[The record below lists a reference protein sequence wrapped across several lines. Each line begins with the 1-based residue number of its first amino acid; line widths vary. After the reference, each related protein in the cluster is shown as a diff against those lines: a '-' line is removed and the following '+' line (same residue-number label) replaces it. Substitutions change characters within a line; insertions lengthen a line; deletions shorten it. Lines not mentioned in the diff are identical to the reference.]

1 MSGLKRETLRLRPK
15 KTMALNLF
23 NRNLGEEEM
32 SFVDH
37 LEALRWHIVRSAF
50 AVVIIAIVIFIKIDW
65 IFQKVISGPIRP
77 DFVSYVGLCNLGKK
91 MGMGD
96 ALCLQSVANLK
107 LQTTQFSSQ
116 FISSINIAVIGG
128 FIVAFPYVF
137 WELWRFIKPALSPK
151 ELKSSRGAI
160 FWVTFFFMLGVAFGY
175 FLLAPF
181 TFSFLANYSLG
192 IPGQIQTVPTLDDY
206 IENLV
211 DIIIGSGLAFQ
222 LPLVSYVLTRIGL
235 ITPNFLRTYRKY
247 AYVAILFIAA
257 VITPSPD
264 WMSQTIVALPLI
276 LLYELSIRISVRV
289 VKDQDRKD
297 KEEWS

>member
-1 MSGLKRETLRLRPK
+1 
-15 KTMALNLF
+15 MALNLF
-23 NRNLGEEEM
+23 NRSLGDEEM

-50 AVVIIAIVIFIKIDW
+50 AVVIVAIAIFVKIDW
-65 IFQKVISGPIRP
+65 IFQKIISGPISP
-77 DFVSYVGLCNLGKK
+77 DFVSYVGLCHLGQK
-91 MGMGD
+91 MGMKD
-96 ALCLQSVANLK
+96 ALCLQSVAGLK

-128 FIVAFPYVF
+128 FIVAFPYIF

-151 ELKSSRGAI
+151 ELKSSRGGI

-192 IPGQIQTVPTLDDY
+192 VPGQIQTIPTLDDY

-222 LPLVSYVLTRIGL
+222 LPLVSFVLTRIGL
-235 ITPNFLRTYRKY
+235 ITPTFLRTYRKY

-276 LLYELSIRISVRV
+276 VLYELSIRISVRV